1 MKILTVDIGT
11 GTQDI
16 FLYDSD
22 LDIENGFKLVL
33 PSPTMMVHRRL
44 KQSLPSRTPI
54 LLSGHQMGGGPSAWA
69 IEEYARA
76 GIPVYMTP
84 TAATTINDELEKV
97 ESLGIKIISEDEV
110 HGLSSTVH
118 RLELKDFDFPLIS
131 KTFTDYDVSLNDLAA
146 IAVAVFDHG
155 NAPAG
160 VSDRQ
165 FRFDYL
171 DERIRAKNSL
181 SAFAYLSTDIPHIMT
196 RLQSVVDSAGDLPYP
211 LVVMDTAPA
220 AVLGATF
227 DSKLNSNFSPKI
239 NSKLNPKFGLNLNPS
254 LPTRRSMIICNVGN
268 FHTLAFRLGEKG
280 IEGVFEHHTGEID
293 LPKLESLLRRLAD
306 ASLKHEDVFND
317 MGHGA
322 LMYTDEVFEFGKD
335 EFDVVVTGPRRS
347 IFSITPASTSGFD
360 TADDHRLL
368 NPPLSATENLRPY
381 FATPFG
387 DMMIAGCFGL
397 LAATAEIMPDLAEP
411 ILGSLREAGGRG
423 RGVAPWDNKS

>member
-1 MKILTVDIGT
+1 MKILSVDVGT

-16 FLYDSD
+16 FLYDSNLD
-22 LDIENGFKLVL
+22 LENGFKLIL

-44 KQSLPSRTPI
+44 KQMLPARTP
-54 LLSGHQMGGGPSAWA
+54 LLLTGHQMGGGPSAWA

-84 TAATTINDELEKV
+84 SAATTINDELDKVEALGIRVVSKDEVESLRSKV
-97 ESLGIKIISEDEV
+97 ES
-110 HGLSSTVH
+110 
-118 RLELKDFDFPLIS
+118 LELKDFDFDLIS
-131 KTFTDYDVSLNDLAA
+131 KTFKDYGVSLKDLDA

-181 SAFAYLSTDIPHIMT
+181 AAFAYLSHDIPRIMT
-196 RLQSVVDSAGDLPYP
+196 RLQSVADSAGRLPCP

-220 AVLGATF
+220 AVLGA
-227 DSKLNSNFSPKI
+227 
-239 NSKLNPKFGLNLNPS
+239 NLDPQVA
-254 LPTRRSMIICNVGN
+254 TRKHKIICNVGN
-268 FHTLAFRLGEKG
+268 FHTLAFRLGENG

-293 LPKLESLLRRLAD
+293 LAKLETLIRKLAD
-306 ASLKHEDVFND
+306 GSLKHQDVFDD

-322 LMYTDEVFEFGKD
+322 LMYSDEVYEFGKD

-347 IFSITPASTSGFD
+347 MFKTMDDRPSTINRPSSIVNGP
-360 TADDHRLL
+360 
-368 NPPLSATENLRPY
+368 LRPY

-397 LAATAEIMPDLAEP
+397 LAATAEVMPDLAES
-411 ILGSLREAGGRG
+411 IYGSLRGGGG
-423 RGVAPWDNKS
+423 RGVAPWDNPS

>member
-16 FLYDSD
+16 FLYDSN

-44 KQSLPSRTPI
+44 KQTLPSRTPI
-54 LLSGHQMGGGPSAWA
+54 LLTGHQMGGGPSAWA
-69 IEEYARA
+69 IEEYARG

-84 TAATTINDELEKV
+84 SAAATLNDELDKV
-97 ESLGIKIISEDEV
+97 EALGIKIVGEDEV
-110 HGLSSTVH
+110 EGLQVAGSKVE
-118 RLELKDFDFPLIS
+118 RLELRDFDFELIS
-131 KTFTDYDVSLNDLAA
+131 KTFSDYGVSLSDLGT

-171 DERIRAKNSL
+171 DERIKEKNSL
-181 SAFAYLSTDIPHIMT
+181 SAFAYLSNDIPKIMT
-196 RLQSVVDSAGDLPYP
+196 RLQSVADSAGELPCP

-220 AVLGATF
+220 AVLGANF
-227 DSKLNSNFSPKI
+227 DSQVATRKQKI
-239 NSKLNPKFGLNLNPS
+239 V
-254 LPTRRSMIICNVGN
+254 CNVGN

-293 LPKLESLLRRLAD
+293 LAKLESLIRKLAD
-306 ASLKHEDVFND
+306 CSLKHQDVFDD

-335 EFDVVVTGPRRS
+335 DFDVVVTGPRRS
-347 IFSITPASTSGFD
+347 MFMESASLLAKTQEQAPAFQ
-360 TADDHRLL
+360 R
-368 NPPLSATENLRPY
+368 LRPY
-381 FATPFG
+381 FAVPFG

-397 LAATAEIMPDLAEP
+397 LAAIAEIMPELAES
-411 ILGSLREAGGRG
+411 IQGSLRGG
-423 RGVAPWDNKS
+423 RGVAPWDNPA

>member
-16 FLYDSD
+16 FLYDSN

-44 KQSLPSRTPI
+44 KAALPSRTP
-54 LLSGHQMGGGPSAWA
+54 LLLTGHQMGGGPSAWA

-84 TAATTINDELEKV
+84 SAATTLNDELDKV
-97 ESLGIKIISEDEV
+97 EALGIKIVGEEEAKSLMSKVE
-110 HGLSSTVH
+110 S
-118 RLELKDFDFPLIS
+118 LELKDFDFELIS
-131 KTFTDYDVSLNDLAA
+131 KTFKDYGVSLNDLSA

-171 DERIRAKNSL
+171 DERIREKNSL
-181 SAFAYLSTDIPHIMT
+181 AAFAFPSAEIPTIMT
-196 RLQSVVDSAGDLPYP
+196 RLQSVVDSAGELPCP

-220 AVLGATF
+220 AILGADF
-227 DSKLNSNFSPKI
+227 DLQVAS
-239 NSKLNPKFGLNLNPS
+239 
-254 LPTRRSMIICNVGN
+254 RRQKIICNVGN

-293 LPKLESLLRRLAD
+293 LPKLEGLIRKLAD
-306 ASLKHEDVFND
+306 GSLKHTDVFDD

-322 LMYTDEVFEFGKD
+322 LMYADEVFEFGND
-335 EFDVVVTGPRRS
+335 DFDVVVTGPRRS
-347 IFSITPASTSGFD
+347 MFAGATHGTS
-360 TADDHRLL
+360 
-368 NPPLSATENLRPY
+368 PLRPY
-381 FATPFG
+381 FAVPFG

-397 LAATAEIMPDLAEP
+397 LAAVAEVMPSLAES
-411 ILGSLREAGGRG
+411 IFGSLRGGRG
-423 RGVAPWDNKS
+423 RGVAPWDHPS

>member
-16 FLYDSD
+16 FLYDSN

-44 KQSLPSRTPI
+44 KQTLPSRTPI
-54 LLSGHQMGGGPSAWA
+54 LLTGHQMGGGPSAWA

-84 TAATTINDELEKV
+84 SAATTINDELDKV
-97 ESLGIKIISEDEV
+97 EALGIKIVSEDEV
-110 HGLSSTVH
+110 EGLTSKVE
-118 RLELKDFDFPLIS
+118 RLELRDFDFPLIS
-131 KTFTDYDVSLNDLAA
+131 KTFTDYGVSLKDLGA

-181 SAFAYLSTDIPHIMT
+181 SAFAFLSNDIPKIMT
-196 RLQSVVDSAGDLPYP
+196 RLQSVVDSAGELPCP
-211 LVVMDTAPA
+211 LIVMDTAPA
-220 AVLGATF
+220 AVLGANF
-227 DSKLNSNFSPKI
+227 DPLVA
-239 NSKLNPKFGLNLNPS
+239 
-254 LPTRRSMIICNVGN
+254 TRKQKIICNVGN

-293 LPKLESLLRRLAD
+293 RTKLESLLRALAEG
-306 ASLKHEDVFND
+306 SLKHEDVFND

-322 LMYTDEVFEFGKD
+322 LMYTNEVFDFGKD
-335 EFDVVVTGPRRS
+335 DFDVVVTGPRRS
-347 IFSITPASTSGFD
+347 MFQIM
-360 TADDHRLL
+360 DDGPRTMDHGHSPTVNPRLH
-368 NPPLSATENLRPY
+368 PY
-381 FATPFG
+381 FAVPFG

-397 LAATAEIMPDLAEP
+397 LAATAEVMPDLTET
-411 ILGSLREAGGRG
+411 ITGSLRGGRG
-423 RGVAPWDNKS
+423 RGIAPWDAS

>member
-16 FLYDSD
+16 FLYDSN

-44 KQSLPSRTPI
+44 KQMLPSRTPI
-54 LLSGHQMGGGPSAWA
+54 LLTGHQMGGGPSAWA

-76 GIPVYMTP
+76 GNVVYMTP
-84 TAATTINDELEKV
+84 SAATTLNDELDKV
-97 ESLGIKIISEDEV
+97 EALGIKVIPDDEV
-110 HGLSSTVH
+110 NGLSSAVH
-118 RLELKDFDFPLIS
+118 RLELKDFDFELIS
-131 KTFTDYDVSLNDLAA
+131 RTFKDYGVSLDDLAA

-171 DERIRAKNSL
+171 DECIRAKNSL
-181 SAFAYLSTDIPHIMT
+181 SSFAFLSTDIPKIMT
-196 RLQSVVDSAGDLPYP
+196 RLQSVADSVTDLPCP

-220 AVLGATF
+220 AVLGAGF
-227 DSKLNSNFSPKI
+227 DPVVATRKEKI
-239 NSKLNPKFGLNLNPS
+239 V
-254 LPTRRSMIICNVGN
+254 CNVGN

-293 LPKLESLLRRLAD
+293 LNKLEFLVHKLAD
-306 ASLKHEDVFND
+306 GSLKHQDVFDD

-322 LMYTDEVFEFGKD
+322 LMYSDEVFEFGKD

-347 IFSITPASTSGFD
+347 MFRISDDGQSTIDRGPSSIVHA
-360 TADDHRLL
+360 H
-368 NPPLSATENLRPY
+368 LRPY

-397 LAATAEIMPDLAEP
+397 LAATAEVMPDLAEP
-411 ILGSLREAGGRG
+411 IHGSLRGGRG
-423 RGVAPWDNKS
+423 HGVAPWDNPM

>member
-16 FLYDSD
+16 FLFDSNLD
-22 LDIENGFKLVL
+22 LENGFKLVL
-33 PSPTMMVHRRL
+33 PSPTMMIHRRL
-44 KQSLPSRTPI
+44 KQALHLRTPI

-69 IEEYARA
+69 IEEYARQ

-84 TAATTINDELEKV
+84 DAARTINDELEKV
-97 ESLGIKIISEDEV
+97 EALGIKIVSDEEV
-110 HGLSSTVH
+110 EGLKLKVES
-118 RLELKDFDFPLIS
+118 LELKDFDFKLIA
-131 KTFTDYDVSLNDLAA
+131 KTFKNYGVALDDLAA

-155 NAPAG
+155 NAPPG

-181 SAFAYLSTDIPHIMT
+181 SAFAYLSTDIPRIMT
-196 RLQSVVDSAGDLPYP
+196 RLQSVADSAGDLPCP

-227 DSKLNSNFSPKI
+227 DSKLNFHDTGDFYK
-239 NSKLNPKFGLNLNPS
+239 NPGNQNHPS
-254 LPTRRSMIICNVGN
+254 LATRRTLIICNIGN

-293 LPKLESLLRRLAD
+293 LNKLESLLRRLAD

-322 LMYTDEVFEFGKD
+322 LMYTDEVLEFGRD

-347 IFSITPASTSGFD
+347 MFQ
-360 TADDHRLL
+360 TADDRPQTTDRRPSSVG
-368 NPPLSATENLRPY
+368 NGRLRPY
-381 FATPFG
+381 FAAPFG

-397 LAATAEIMPDLAEP
+397 LAATAEILPGVAEP
-411 ILGSLREAGGRG
+411 VYGSLRGERG
-423 RGVAPWDNKS
+423 RGVAPWDN

>member
-1 MKILTVDIGT
+1 MKILTIDIGT

-16 FLYDSD
+16 FLYDSNLD
-22 LDIENGFKLVL
+22 LENGFKLVL

-44 KQSLPSRTPI
+44 KQSLHSRTPI
-54 LLSGHQMGGGPSAWA
+54 LLTGHQMGGGPSAWA

-84 TAATTINDELEKV
+84 SAATTINDELEKV
-97 ESLGIKIISEDEV
+97 EALGIKIVSEEESRKMK
-110 HGLSSTVH
+110 GRSGKLKLES
-118 RLELKDFDFPLIS
+118 LELRDFDFELIS
-131 KTFTDYDVSLNDLAA
+131 KTFKDYGVSLDDLSA

-171 DERIRAKNSL
+171 DERIKAKNSL
-181 SAFAYLSTDIPHIMT
+181 SAFAYLSNDIPKIMT
-196 RLQSVVDSAGDLPYP
+196 RLQSVVNSAGELPCS

-227 DSKLNSNFSPKI
+227 DPQVA
-239 NSKLNPKFGLNLNPS
+239 
-254 LPTRRSMIICNVGN
+254 TRKQKIICNVGN

-293 LPKLESLLRRLAD
+293 FMRLESLIRKLAD
-306 ASLKHEDVFND
+306 GSLKHDDVFND

-335 EFDVVVTGPRRS
+335 EFEVVVTGPRRS
-347 IFSITPASTSGFD
+347 MFNRQSEIQNRQS
-360 TADDHRLL
+360 
-368 NPPLSATENLRPY
+368 LRPY
-381 FATPFG
+381 FAVPFG

-397 LAATAEIMPDLAEP
+397 LAATGEILPG
-411 ILGSLREAGGRG
+411 LGEAVRRSLRGEGR
-423 RGVAPWDNKS
+423 RGVAPWDTG